1 MWLSGLWRCL
11 PFPVDAVTEPCRIM
25 MPAQERHTG
34 SQVNK
39 RMVAEGD
46 SRSGGVHKGDA
57 VCRVT
62 QGPVKQTRRLRH
74 GELPNFTPQERLTL
88 NLLPKMDTPAAAFR
102 GPSWLV
108 SGLV

>member
-1 MWLSGLWRCL
+1 MAVRLVAMPSLSCGRSYRALQNH
-11 PFPVDAVTEPCRIM
+11 DASK
-25 MPAQERHTG
+25 ERHTG

-108 SGLV
+108 PGLV